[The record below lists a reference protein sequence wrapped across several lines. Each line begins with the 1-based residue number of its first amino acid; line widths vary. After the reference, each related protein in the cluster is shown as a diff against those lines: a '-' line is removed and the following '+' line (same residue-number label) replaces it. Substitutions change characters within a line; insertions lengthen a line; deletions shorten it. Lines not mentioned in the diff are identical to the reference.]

1 MKNAVNVSCARTH
14 PSVSSAPRFDLCR
27 IWSARND
34 NVNKDWRTYL
44 VGELLVLLF
53 VFAQHLVFDQRF
65 LIQQFYGLTH
75 LDGGVQVLLLLD
87 SFKFVFFASELLI
100 FLAALL
106 KLAKEFCLGA
116 VEDWSWLLLS

>member
-1 MKNAVNVSCARTH
+1 MYHALVLIQAAHQLRVLIF
-14 PSVSSAPRFDLCR
+14 VEFG
-27 IWSARND
+27 
-34 NVNKDWRTYL
+34 L

-87 SFKFVFFASELLI
+87 SFKFVFFASELVI